1 LDVAGGKMKINTNYH
16 GEIEVREEDILTL
29 VNGMLGFEDE
39 EKFVLIKEEDIFVE
53 YLQSVKDDIAFAVM
67 DPFIIKQ
74 DYTFDIPEMV
84 MKALDIKSADD
95 VVIKTVVV
103 IPEDITKIRTN
114 LQAPIVFNKTNNKG
128 MQIVLDDTYPLRYE
142 FYNKEEE

>member
-1 LDVAGGKMKINTNYH
+1 MKINTNYH

-84 MKALDIKSADD
+84 MKTLDIKSADD

-103 IPEDITKIRTN
+103 ITEDITKIRTN

>member
-1 LDVAGGKMKINTNYH
+1 
-16 GEIEVREEDILTL
+16 
-29 VNGMLGFEDE
+29 MLFRS
-39 EKFVLIKEEDIFVE
+39 DIFVE

>member
-1 LDVAGGKMKINTNYH
+1 MDVVGGKLKINTNYH
-16 GEIEVREEDILTL
+16 GEIELREEDILTL
-29 VNGMLGFEDE
+29 VNGMLGFEDI

-74 DYTFDIPEMV
+74 DYTFDIPDMV
-84 MKALDIKSADD
+84 MKSLDIKSADE

-103 IPEDITKIRTN
+103 VPEDITKIRTN

>member
-1 LDVAGGKMKINTNYH
+1 MKINTNYH
-16 GEIEVREEDILTL
+16 GEIELREEDILTL
-29 VNGMLGFEDE
+29 VNGMLGFEDI

-74 DYTFDIPEMV
+74 DYTFDIPDMV
-84 MKALDIKSADD
+84 MKSLDIKSADE

-103 IPEDITKIRTN
+103 VPEDITKIRTN

>member
-1 LDVAGGKMKINTNYH
+1 MKINTNYH
-16 GEIEVREEDILTL
+16 GEIELREEDILTL
-29 VNGMLGFEDE
+29 VNGMLGFEDI

-74 DYTFDIPEMV
+74 DYTFDIPDMV
-84 MKALDIKSADD
+84 MKSLDIKSADE
-95 VVIKTVVV
+95 VVINTVVV
-103 IPEDITKIRTN
+103 VPEDITKIRTN

>member
-1 LDVAGGKMKINTNYH
+1 MKINTNYH

-84 MKALDIKSADD
+84 MKTLDIKSADD
-95 VVIKTVVV
+95 VVIKTV
-103 IPEDITKIRTN
+103 D
-114 LQAPIVFNKTNNKG
+114 
-128 MQIVLDDTYPLRYE
+128 YE
-142 FYNKEEE
+142 IGRASCRERV

>member
-1 LDVAGGKMKINTNYH
+1 MKINTNYH
-16 GEIEVREEDILTL
+16 GEIELREEDILTL
-29 VNGMLGFEDE
+29 VNGMLGFEDI

-53 YLQSVKDDIAFAVM
+53 YLQSVKDDIALAVM

-74 DYTFDIPEMV
+74 DYTFDIPDMV
-84 MKALDIKSADD
+84 MKSLDIKSADE

-103 IPEDITKIRTN
+103 VPEDITKIRTN

>member
-1 LDVAGGKMKINTNYH
+1 MKINTNYH
-16 GEIEVREEDILTL
+16 GEIELNEEDILTL
-29 VNGMLGFEDE
+29 VNGMLGFEGI

-67 DPFIIKQ
+67 DPFVIKQ

-84 MKALDIKSADD
+84 INTLDIKSSDD

-114 LQAPIVFNKTNNKG
+114 LQAPIVFNKANNKG

>member
-1 LDVAGGKMKINTNYH
+1 MKINTNYH
-16 GEIEVREEDILTL
+16 GEIELREEDILTL
-29 VNGMLGFEDE
+29 VNGMLGFEDI

-74 DYTFDIPEMV
+74 DYTFDIPDMV
-84 MKALDIKSADD
+84 MKSLDIKSDD
-95 VVIKTVVV
+95 EVVIKTVVV
-103 IPEDITKIRTN
+103 VPEDITKIRTN

>member
-1 LDVAGGKMKINTNYH
+1 MKINTNYH

-84 MKALDIKSADD
+84 TKSLDIKSADD

-128 MQIVLDDTYPLRYE
+128 MQIVLDDADPLRYE

>member
-1 LDVAGGKMKINTNYH
+1 MKINTNYH

-53 YLQSVKDDIAFAVM
+53 YLQSLKDDIAFAVM

>member
-1 LDVAGGKMKINTNYH
+1 MKINTNYH
-16 GEIEVREEDILTL
+16 GEIELREEDILTL
-29 VNGMLGFEDE
+29 VNGMLGFEDI

-74 DYTFDIPEMV
+74 DYTFDIPDMV
-84 MKALDIKSADD
+84 MKSLDIKSADE

-103 IPEDITKIRTN
+103 VPEDITMIRTN

>member
-1 LDVAGGKMKINTNYH
+1 MKINTNYH
-16 GEIEVREEDILTL
+16 GEIELREEDILTL
-29 VNGMLGFEDE
+29 VNGMLGVEDI

-74 DYTFDIPEMV
+74 DYTFDIPDMV
-84 MKALDIKSADD
+84 MKSLDIKSADE

-103 IPEDITKIRTN
+103 VPEDITKIRTN

>member
-1 LDVAGGKMKINTNYH
+1 MKINTNYH
-16 GEIEVREEDILTL
+16 GEIELREEDILTL
-29 VNGMLGFEDE
+29 VNGMLGFEDI

-74 DYTFDIPEMV
+74 DYTFDIPDMV
-84 MKALDIKSADD
+84 MKSLDIKSADE

-103 IPEDITKIRTN
+103 VPEDITKIRTN

-128 MQIVLDDTYPLRYE
+128 MQIVLEDTYPLRYE

>member
-1 LDVAGGKMKINTNYH
+1 MKINTNYH
-16 GEIEVREEDILTL
+16 GEIGLREEDILTL
-29 VNGMLGFEDE
+29 VNGMLGFEDI

-74 DYTFDIPEMV
+74 DYTFDIPDMV
-84 MKALDIKSADD
+84 MKSLDIKSADE

-103 IPEDITKIRTN
+103 VPEDITKIRTN

>member
-1 LDVAGGKMKINTNYH
+1 MKINTNYH
-16 GEIEVREEDILTL
+16 GEIELREEDILTL
-29 VNGMLGFEDE
+29 VNGMLGFEDI
-39 EKFVLIKEEDIFVE
+39 EKFVLIKEEDIFVA

-74 DYTFDIPEMV
+74 DYTFDIPDMV
-84 MKALDIKSADD
+84 MKSLDIKSADE

-103 IPEDITKIRTN
+103 VPEDITKIRTN

>member
-1 LDVAGGKMKINTNYH
+1 MKINTNYH
-16 GEIEVREEDILTL
+16 GEIELREEDILTL
-29 VNGMLGFEDE
+29 VNGMLGFEDI

-74 DYTFDIPEMV
+74 DYTFDIPYMV
-84 MKALDIKSADD
+84 MKSLDIKSADE

-103 IPEDITKIRTN
+103 VPEDITKIRTN

>member
-1 LDVAGGKMKINTNYH
+1 MKISTNYH
-16 GEIEVREEDILTL
+16 GEIELKEEDILTL
-29 VNGMLGFEDE
+29 VNGMLGFEGVED
-39 EKFVLIKEEDIFVE
+39 FVLIKEEDVFVE

-74 DYTFDIPEMV
+74 DYTFDMPELV
-84 MKALDIKSADD
+84 TKTLDIKSPDE
-95 VVIKTVVV
+95 VLIKTEVV

-114 LQAPIVFNKTNNKG
+114 LQAPIVFNKSNNKG

>member
-1 LDVAGGKMKINTNYH
+1 MKINTNYH

>member
-1 LDVAGGKMKINTNYH
+1 LDVVGGKMKINTNYH
-16 GEIEVREEDILTL
+16 GEIELREEDILTL
-29 VNGMLGFEDE
+29 VNGMLGFEDI

-74 DYTFDIPEMV
+74 DYTFDIPDMV
-84 MKALDIKSADD
+84 MKSLDIKSADE

-103 IPEDITKIRTN
+103 VPEDITKIRTN

>member
-1 LDVAGGKMKINTNYH
+1 MKINTNYH

-39 EKFVLIKEEDIFVE
+39 EKFLLIKEEDIFVE

-84 MKALDIKSADD
+84 MKTLDIKSTDD

>member
-1 LDVAGGKMKINTNYH
+1 MKINTNYH

-128 MQIVLDDTYPLRYE
+128 MQIVLDDAYPLRYE

>member
-1 LDVAGGKMKINTNYH
+1 MKINTNYH

-74 DYTFDIPEMV
+74 DYTFDITEMV

>member
-1 LDVAGGKMKINTNYH
+1 MKINTNYH

-84 MKALDIKSADD
+84 TKSLDIKSADD

-128 MQIVLDDTYPLRYE
+128 MQIVLDDAYPLRYE